1 MAEAGQGEAAAMPL
15 HLPPVIAHRGAS
27 AYAPENTLAAIREA
41 HRRGCRWVEIDVK
54 LTADAVP
61 ILMHDD
67 RLGRTTSGRG
77 AVRRRRLDE
86 IRTLDAGSWKGR
98 QFAGE
103 PVPTFAEAL
112 ELLRSLGMA
121 VNVEIK
127 PCRGREVETAWQ
139 VCRTLD
145 GCWPDADG
153 NVLLSSFAI
162 ESLRAAGEVAPRVPR
177 GLLAEALPRRWRE
190 LMAELGCRTLH
201 LSHRRVS
208 ERALAAVIASGTPVL
223 CYTVNDPGRARHLR
237 ALGVTSVISDAP
249 DLVAAALQ

>member
-1 MAEAGQGEAAAMPL
+1 MVHAGQGEAAAMPL

-67 RLGRTTSGRG
+67 RLGRTTTGRG
-77 AVRRRRLDE
+77 AVRRRRFDE
-86 IRTLDAGSWKGR
+86 IRALDAGSWKGR
-98 QFAGE
+98 QFTGE
-103 PVPTFAEAL
+103 PVPTFTEAL
-112 ELLRSLGMA
+112 ELLRSLEMA

-127 PCRGREVETAWQ
+127 PCRGRELETAWQ
-139 VCRTLD
+139 VCQALNE
-145 GCWPDADG
+145 CWPEADG

-162 ESLRAAGEVAPRVPR
+162 ESLRAAQEVAPHLPR

-190 LMAELGCRTLH
+190 LIEELGCRTLH

-208 ERALAAVIASGTPVL
+208 ERALASVIASGTPVL
-223 CYTVNDPGRARHLR
+223 CYTVNDPVRAKQLH
-237 ALGVTSVISDAP
+237 ALGVTSLISDVP